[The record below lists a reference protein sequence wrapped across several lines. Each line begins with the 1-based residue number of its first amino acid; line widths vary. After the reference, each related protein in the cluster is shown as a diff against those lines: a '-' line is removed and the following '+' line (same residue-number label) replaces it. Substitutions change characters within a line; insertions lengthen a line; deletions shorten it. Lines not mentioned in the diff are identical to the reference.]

1 MDAVK
6 QHNWT
11 TCPTVSVA
19 LLHVNLPM
27 VWLCMLANNH
37 ALRHVVNVSTSPCI
51 QVKVNWRHGVVDNEQ
66 LNRELLDTPPDK
78 LKKALTPGQQT

>member
-1 MDAVK
+1 M
-6 QHNWT
+6 
-11 TCPTVSVA
+11 
-19 LLHVNLPM
+19 
-27 VWLCMLANNH
+27 
-37 ALRHVVNVSTSPCI
+37 NVSTSLYMYNHHDHRHHSYVTIIHTSLCI

>member
-1 MDAVK
+1 M
-6 QHNWT
+6 
-11 TCPTVSVA
+11 
-19 LLHVNLPM
+19 NLG
-27 VWLCMLANNH
+27 
-37 ALRHVVNVSTSPCI
+37 TSPCM